1 MDIGSVTIVILAQ
14 TKTNAETKNNKQKGD
29 IKMKTYKGFD
39 KDLKCRDFQYEIGKK
54 YEEKEAKACEKG
66 FHACANPLNVLQY
79 YPPCHENRYCEVEQD
94 GDFSENG
101 DDSKIASTKIEISN
115 EISLE
120 ELIQAAMD
128 KSGESEIYSIN
139 TGDHTVAENVE
150 SYSIALNK
158 GYGSMAANAGN
169 YSLATTV
176 KGSSIA
182 ANTGNYSVAWS
193 EKGYSIAANTGS
205 CSAAVNNGHYSIAA
219 NMGERSVA
227 ISDSEGSVAINIG
240 NHSTAINNV
249 VESIALNMGRH
260 AEASVIKEGSIAI
273 ATGIQSRAK
282 GGLGSAIVLV
292 ERTTWNGYAH
302 LLNNIKAAI
311 VDGEKIKADTW
322 YTLKNGEFVEC
333 D

>member
-1 MDIGSVTIVILAQ
+1 
-14 TKTNAETKNNKQKGD
+14 
-29 IKMKTYKGFD
+29 MKTYKGFD

-54 YEEKEAKACEKG
+54 YEEKEAKVCEKG

-94 GDFSENG
+94 GDFFENG

-128 KSGESEIYSIN
+128 KTGESEICSVN
-139 TGDHTVAENVE
+139 TGDHTVAENAE
-150 SYSIALNK
+150 NCSIALNK
-158 GYGSMAANAGN
+158 GYGSIAANAGDH
-169 YSLATTV
+169 SLATTTRNFTIAANTGDYSV
-176 KGSSIA
+176 AWGQAGHSIAANIGDGSAALSDGYRSIA
-182 ANTGNYSVAWS
+182 ANTGV
-193 EKGYSIAANTGS
+193 
-205 CSAAVNNGHYSIAA
+205 CSAAINYGK
-219 NMGERSVA
+219 
-227 ISDSEGSVAINIG
+227 DSVAINTG
-240 NHSTAINNV
+240 DQSTAINKAV
-249 VESIALNMGRH
+249 RSVALNMGGR
-260 AEASVIKEGSIAI
+260 AEASVTEEGSIAI

-292 ERTTWNGYAH
+292 ERTTWNGHVYP
-302 LLNNIKAAI
+302 LNSIKAAI

>member
-1 MDIGSVTIVILAQ
+1 
-14 TKTNAETKNNKQKGD
+14 
-29 IKMKTYKGFD
+29 MKTYKGFD

-66 FHACANPLNVLQY
+66 FHACAEPLNVFRY

-94 GDFSENG
+94 GEFSKDC

-115 EISLE
+115 EISLRG
-120 ELIQAAMD
+120 LIQAAIN

-139 TGDHTVAENVE
+139 TNDHTVAENVE

-182 ANTGNYSVAWS
+182 ASTGNYSVAWS
-193 EKGYSIAANTGS
+193 EKGYSIAANIGEG
-205 CSAAVNNGHYSIAA
+205 SAALSGGYRSIAA
-219 NMGERSVA
+219 NTGGRSAA
-227 ISDSEGSVAINIG
+227 ISYGEDSVAINVG
-240 NHSTAINNV
+240 SQSTAINNGGTSV
-249 VESIALNMGRH
+249 ALNTGHH
-260 AEASVIKEGSIAI
+260 AEASVQNENSIAI

-282 GGLGSAIVLV
+282 AGLGSAIVLV
-292 ERTTWNGYAH
+292 ERTTWNGYRYP
-302 LLNNIKAAI
+302 LNNIKAAI

-322 YTLKNGEFVEC
+322 YTLRNGEFVEC